1 MVFEGSQQETLDL
14 DGVLLVSQDIKNT
27 EYVFLI
33 FTCSYRFGRDD
44 LDVLGL
50 TFQKELLIYTK
61 CLWPNHSLII
71 DKQLPIYNNIN
82 KQNQNTWKN
91 KFKRKIKKKIESI
104 EEISSIVLSDDS
116 YGIFSQTLTMND
128 LSPFQL
134 KLINKCN
141 QHTIPFRIFLPPSI
155 SPSSVAIQ
163 TTQGSNNKKQS
174 SYSIISSIGSN
185 SSSSNNIKTEWNLIL
200 SC

>member
-1 MVFEGSQQETLDL
+1 MLQQRNQYPYGILTMT
-14 DGVLLVSQDIKNT
+14 QDVKNT

-71 DKQLPIYNNIN
+71 DKQLPIYNNI
-82 KQNQNTWKN
+82 KNQTKKTWKN

-104 EEISSIVLSDDS
+104 EDISSI
-116 YGIFSQTLTMND
+116 
-128 LSPFQL
+128 
-134 KLINKCN
+134 
-141 QHTIPFRIFLPPSI
+141 LPPST

-163 TTQGSNNKKQS
+163 TTQGSNNKKK
-174 SYSIISSIGSN
+174 IM
-185 SSSSNNIKTEWNLIL
+185 NIHLNIPYL
-200 SC
+200 